1 MAFYGLAQGQGGFA
15 EQIVVKPMA
24 LISLS
29 DNVSLKLASLAEPL
43 AVAAHMIRISGFRAG
58 QNVLVLGT
66 GPIGCALI
74 LLLRA
79 KGAGIIVAS
88 EITESR
94 SAQAK
99 TFGANMVVNPLAGVS
114 PHDSPT
120 ESTFA
125 SKQNSVLSA
134 VRSEMGSGAHV
145 SFDACG
151 SQSTLDTAIECTKPG
166 GTIFNVA
173 IHDKALKI
181 DLNSLVVG
189 EKYLM
194 GGNAYTPQDFEE
206 VMRLLGEEAE
216 MVERLV
222 TAVVPLG
229 EAIEGGFGELVG
241 NAAGH
246 IKILVEALGDHA

>member
-1 MAFYGLAQGQGGFA
+1 
-15 EQIVVKPMA
+15 
-24 LISLS
+24 
-29 DNVSLKLASLAEPL
+29 
-43 AVAAHMIRISGFRAG
+43 MIRISGFQAG

-79 KGAGIIVAS
+79 KGAGVIVAS
-88 EITESR
+88 EIAESR

-99 TFGANMVVNPLAGVS
+99 IFGADMVVNPLASIS

-120 ESTFA
+120 EATFGN
-125 SKQNSVLSA
+125 KQNPVFSA
-134 VRSEMGSGAHV
+134 VRSTMGSGAHV

-173 IHDKALKI
+173 IHDKALKL

-189 EKYLM
+189 EKHLT

-206 VMRLLGEEAE
+206 VMRLLGKEAE

-229 EAIEGGFGELVG
+229 EAIDRGFGELVG

-246 IKILVEALGDHA
+246 INILVQASGDGA